1 MNNNLLAKY
10 KENFF
15 SKIIMK
21 IRKLFFRSKNKSEK
35 VKNINTVNLE
45 KNNNEEE
52 NILNELKVDIEFDY
66 KNYANE
72 VERKDFMDNLTKKP
86 DLLENFSTERLKKIL
101 QWYVEENEKKR
112 VILKKLNS

>member
-1 MNNNLLAKY
+1 MNNNLPVNY

-15 SKIIMK
+15 SKFIMK
-21 IRKLFFRSKNKSEK
+21 IRKIFFRSKKKSEI
-35 VKNINTVNLE
+35 KNINTVNLE
-45 KNNNEEE
+45 SNNKKE
-52 NILNELKVDIEFDY
+52 NMLNELKVDMEFDY

-72 VERKDFMDNLTKKP
+72 IERKDFMDNLTKNP

-112 VILKKLNS
+112 VVLKKLNS